1 MFGFVGDSLWFGRG
15 RGGAGRRICKG
26 AGGVRMVFTGIVEEV
41 GKVKS
46 LDKNDQGGVDLYVAA
61 SSTLDGVV
69 LGDSISVNGTCLTVT
84 SLPGDGFTFGLAPET
99 MRKTNL
105 GDLSKESGVNL
116 ERSLKANGRMGG
128 HIVQGHVDGTGTIDK
143 VEKEEDALWYTIKC
157 DKSMMKYIVPKGY
170 IAVDGTSL
178 TVCDVYDDSFTFTM
192 IAYTQEHV
200 SVQLQIIDA
209 SFPSTT
215 TDIAALSLFCI

>member
-15 RGGAGRRICKG
+15 RGVAGRRICKG

-61 SSTLDGVV
+61 SSTLDGYVLLVVDKLLELESSADLLRFPKKYFPFFLICFPFNIRHRVV

-99 MRKTNL
+99 MRRTNL
-105 GDLSKESGVNL
+105 GDLSKDSGVNL
-116 ERSLKANGRMGG
+116 ERSLQANGRMGG
-128 HIVQGHVDGTGTIDK
+128 HIVQGHVDGTGVNAITTGSPFAS
-143 VEKEEDALWYTIKC
+143 V
-157 DKSMMKYIVPKGY
+157 
-170 IAVDGTSL
+170 
-178 TVCDVYDDSFTFTM
+178 
-192 IAYTQEHV
+192 HV
-200 SVQLQIIDA
+200 
-209 SFPSTT
+209 
-215 TDIAALSLFCI
+215 